1 MPRLFTPNGDPRPG
15 VAQACLVVFMAAGCT
30 DEGREGTFTSG
41 VSPTSS
47 TDPETTAVDD
57 GETTTQT
64 DEGDTDTGV
73 GTGETDTGGTS
84 ADGGTAGTEETD
96 TGTTDP
102 GDPTPC
108 DVGAACGDDLVLDIG
123 TMSGDQ
129 GSDMLMATGTTEAW
143 VEFSITEDDLSALN
157 GTNMSFVAQLAS
169 PPGVDFDLEGRRSN
183 APTSDPCAG
192 TVTQTSQNPVGID
205 QIAMYWGEAASPNGE
220 DDTRRVI
227 MHVIPTQDTCQTGLS
242 WTLTVVRG

>member
-1 MPRLFTPNGDPRPG
+1 
-15 VAQACLVVFMAAGCT
+15 MAAGCT
-30 DEGREGTFTSG
+30 EEGREGTFSGG

-47 TDPETTAVDD
+47 TSSEAADMDA
-57 GETTTQT
+57 GETTTET
-64 DEGDTDTGV
+64 GGGETDTGA
-73 GTGETDTGGTS
+73 GTGETDAGDTGTDSDATG
-84 ADGGTAGTEETD
+84 AAETD
-96 TGTTDP
+96 TGAPDP

-129 GSDMLMATGTTEAW
+129 GSDTLMATGTTEAW

-157 GTNMSFVAQLAS
+157 GANMSFIAQLAS

-205 QIAMYWGEAASPNGE
+205 QIAMYWGEASSPNGE

-227 MHVIPTQDTCQTGLS
+227 VHVIPTQDTCQTGLS

>member
-1 MPRLFTPNGDPRPG
+1 MSRALPTFGLPRSG
-15 VAQACLVVFMAAGCT
+15 VARPPRGVH
-30 DEGREGTFTSG
+30 GRRLYGGGSRG
-41 VSPTSS
+41 HLQQRVSPTSS
-47 TDPETTAVDD
+47 TSSKPRTWTPGRRRRRQAGRD
-57 GETTTQT
+57 GHRR
-64 DEGDTDTGV
+64 
-73 GTGETDTGGTS
+73 GTGETDAGDTETDSDS
-84 ADGGTAGTEETD
+84 AGAEETD

-102 GDPTPC
+102 GDPIPC

-143 VEFSITEDDLSALN
+143 VEFSSPEDDLSALN
-157 GTNMSFVAQLAS
+157 GANMSFIAQLAS

-227 MHVIPTQDTCQTGLS
+227 MHVIPPQDTCQTGLS